1 MFRTKQVIV
10 VRKDLK
16 MGLGKLVSQA
26 CHACLEASEIVRKQ
40 NLRLWTIWHEE
51 GAKKIIVK
59 IDSHE
64 NLLKLK
70 EEAQKLG
77 VAHRLIVDKGLTQ
90 LPPNTPTSLG
100 IGPSESGVIDKM
112 TKCLK
117 LL

>member
-1 MFRTKQVIV
+1 VIV

-40 NLRLWTIWHEE
+40 KLRLWTIWHEE

-59 IDSHE
+59 IDSLE

-77 VAHRLIVDKGLTQ
+77 VANILIVDRGLTQ
-90 LPPNTPTSLG
+90 LPPNTPTALG
-100 IGPSESGVIDKM
+100 IGPSEADVIDKM